1 MKDIISK
8 INDKKFDV
16 IECPVCK
23 AQYLP
28 AEIYLPKSFIGNPQ
42 NINKDHL
49 TGKIEDF
56 YGQSMDKEEHFIC
69 EKCNT
74 PFKIKAKVDFKVVA
88 ENDINFDTLYASK
101 RQKKLHFKED

>member
-28 AEIYLPKSFIGNPQ
+28 AEIYLPKNFIGNPQ

-56 YGQSMDKEEHFIC
+56 YG
-69 EKCNT
+69 
-74 PFKIKAKVDFKVVA
+74 
-88 ENDINFDTLYASK
+88 
-101 RQKKLHFKED
+101 